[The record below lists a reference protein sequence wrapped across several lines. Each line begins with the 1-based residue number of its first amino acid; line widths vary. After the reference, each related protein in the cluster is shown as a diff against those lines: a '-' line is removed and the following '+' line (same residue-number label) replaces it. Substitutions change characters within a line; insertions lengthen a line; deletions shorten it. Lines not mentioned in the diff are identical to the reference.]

1 MGRLRGRGF
10 GGDEEVEERRAVAVR
25 EAEKG
30 ALQEEAEATLVFF
43 STRREEEE
51 IVGSRDRWCTA
62 ERLDGGGIVEQCLK
76 GRRIDGG
83 FTSTGWAEVVTAF
96 HTRFPHLGLN
106 KDKLRGRLRTLKKKY
121 SAVKDMME
129 QSGFGWNPNTNTI
142 EVDIS
147 VWESYLELQQI
158 FGDTVAHGGGSRTI
172 NQLDTSTPVEV
183 TNLDETQSP
192 MHQFDFGDDD
202 MVESPPKPPQ
212 TSDSRRRKFQS
223 EENSGRNPKSRR
235 SATDGFLDAVNN
247 LASVISKR
255 DEKKELIFKQCIEAL
270 DDIPTLSKDE
280 YLAANDMFADS
291 KTARSFINCKR
302 EYRIDW
308 IKRKMM
314 SLD

>member
-1 MGRLRGRGF
+1 MDVYYIDKL
-10 GGDEEVEERRAVAVR
+10 
-25 EAEKG
+25 
-30 ALQEEAEATLVFF
+30 
-43 STRREEEE
+43 
-51 IVGSRDRWCTA
+51 
-62 ERLDGGGIVEQCLK
+62 VEQCLK

-83 FTSTGWAEVVTAF
+83 FTSTGWGEVVTAF
-96 HTRFPHLGLN
+96 LSRFPHLGLN

-147 VWESYLELQQI
+147 VWESYLEAHPGAGPYRYVQLIEYEKLQQI

-192 MHQFDFGDDD
+192 MHQYDFGDDD
-202 MVESPPKPPQ
+202 MAESPPKPPQ

-247 LASVISKR
+247 LTSVISKR

-291 KTARSFINCKR
+291 KTARSFINCKK